1 MPNTIELL
9 IVAAQAVAFAAMLTG
24 CSLPL
29 FGILQ
34 QENYG
39 SGASLG
45 WYMKKKNMLRRRYRL
60 LALCLVLAA
69 ALLGLCFAFL
79 GAYAQL
85 FGAVAYV
92 GLCALFMFSFRRAL
106 KVPVEPTKRLIR
118 LMVCTCLLLFAA
130 LFGAGIGLVCAV
142 KAIARPW
149 AEVLRIAP
157 LGIFPA
163 LLFLFPAAANCI
175 MKIYEVPRARYFVKK
190 AQRTLAESGCI
201 KVGITGSFGKTSVK
215 AFAAQMLSRKFN
227 VKATPASYNT
237 PLGIAKFVNEE
248 GCDCDIFLAEMGA
261 RHTGDIREL
270 CAMVRPSVGVV
281 TGVCAQHLETFKSV
295 ENIRREKGELAR
307 AAEKV
312 ILGETARDM
321 REDAL
326 CEGRDFGAENVETG
340 CEKTKFT
347 LFLGGERADVE
358 TAVLGRHAAEDIAL
372 AAALCFSLG
381 MTFEEIAAAVP
392 TLTPVPHRLERS
404 ESGGVTI
411 LDDAYNGNP
420 LGAKNAVEVLRT
432 AAGRKIV
439 VTPGLV
445 ELGEIEENVNEDLGH
460 ALVGLDL
467 VVLVGETRVLAV
479 RNGFVDGGGDEE
491 KLKTVS
497 TLSAA
502 QELLK
507 NFLRAGDTVLFLN
520 DLPDKY

>member
-1 MPNTIELL
+1 MPDTIELL
-9 IVAAQAVAFAAMLTG
+9 TIAAFAVAFTAMLTY
-24 CSLPL
+24 CALPL

-34 QENYG
+34 QENYACG
-39 SGASLG
+39 DAVK
-45 WYMKKKNMLRRRYRL
+45 WYMKRKNMLRRRYRL
-60 LALCLVLAA
+60 LALCLVLVS
-69 ALLGLCFAFL
+69 ALLGVCFSFL
-79 GAYAQL
+79 GVYAQIV
-85 FGAVAYV
+85 GAVGYI
-92 GLCALFMFSFRRAL
+92 GLCALFAFSFRRAL
-106 KVPVEPTKRLIR
+106 KVPAEPTKRLIR
-118 LMVCTCLLLFAA
+118 LLVCTCLLLFAA
-130 LFGAGIGLVCAV
+130 LFGAEFGLCCAV
-142 KAIARPW
+142 KAIGRPW

-157 LGIFPA
+157 LGVFPA
-163 LLFLFPAAANCI
+163 LLFLFVAAAGCI
-175 MKIYEVPRARYFVKK
+175 MKVYEIPRARHFIKK
-190 AQRTLAESGCI
+190 AKKTLAESGCI
-201 KVGITGSFGKTSVK
+201 KVGVTGSFGKTSVK
-215 AFAAQMLSRKFN
+215 AIAAQMLSCKFR

-237 PLGIAKFVNEE
+237 PIGIAKFVNGE
-248 GCDCDIFLAEMGA
+248 GCDCDVFLAEMGA
-261 RHTGDIREL
+261 RHTGDIAEL
-270 CAMVRPSVGVV
+270 CAMVDPAVGVV
-281 TGVCAQHLETFKSV
+281 TGVCAQHLETFGSV

-326 CEGRDFGAENVETG
+326 CEGRDFGAENIEIS
-340 CEKTKFT
+340 CERTKFT

-358 TAVLGRHAAEDIAL
+358 TSLLGRHAAEDISI
-372 AAALCFSLG
+372 AAALCLSLG
-381 MTFEEIAAAVP
+381 MTFGEIVAAVP

-445 ELGEIEENVNEDLGH
+445 ELGEIEEKVNEDLGGE
-460 ALVGLDL
+460 LVGLDM

-479 RNGFVDGGGDEE
+479 RNGYKDGGGDEE

-502 QELLK
+502 QELLR